1 MPKQIVHIKQFH
13 GGINDAA
20 ESTDIADNESQ
31 VADDVDFS
39 VIGKIRTAGDLKSD
53 PATDPANVETIINPG
68 RGLFSFQSD
77 RDSDGTPVEC
87 SFYASHNANSVKV
100 WDTSDTTW
108 TEVVS
113 SSEWGDSTPDPNFI
127 FHEGVLRTC
136 DSNHANTNNERMWW
150 GYISRVH
157 FGSGGQ
163 ADTYSASMATKY
175 ADLAAPG
182 GGNTVS
188 SAAHTTGIM
197 NIDPK
202 EGAEDS
208 GSLLAGEYSFAYSL
222 VYDDIQESLL
232 KVMATAVTVPDNGS
246 FGRAEMYFHTMD
258 SRTTGVRVYVQN
270 STTGE
275 KSWTLLIDVDFVKG
289 YRFGLSGNYTDTF
302 AGSPDNVTL
311 ILAAADPIKRLG
323 PETYQS
329 INGYEFDELIDCS
342 YKSAVVVDGIT
353 YAGNVIQGGVQ
364 YVDRMIKCAIVRD
377 GIASDVFP
385 ASNFIDVTPN
395 DGDSII
401 KLETFADK
409 VLVFKKR
416 KLFIVSYSETVGDYL
431 DQTYDFMGI
440 VQPGHSF
447 PTAHG
452 IVFMNNLGVH
462 LYDGETVRTL
472 TGKKEDIALRAGFE
486 PSPITTIDPNPPS
499 GTPNLP
505 PPPV

>member
-1 MPKQIVHIKQFH
+1 MPKEIVHIKQFH

-39 VIGKIRTAGDLKSD
+39 VIGKIRTAGDFKSD
-53 PATDPANVETIINPG
+53 PATDPANLQTIVNPG
-68 RGLFSFQSD
+68 QGLFSFQSD
-77 RDSDGTPVEC
+77 RDTDGTAVEC
-87 SFYASHNANSVKV
+87 SFYVSHDSDVITV

-108 TEVVS
+108 TTIVAHGTS
-113 SSEWGDSTPDPNFI
+113 ALQWNDTDAQPNFL
-127 FHEGVLRTC
+127 FHDGVLRIS
-136 DSNHANTNNERMWW
+136 DSDHANTANERMWW
-150 GYISRVH
+150 GYISREH
-157 FGSGGQ
+157 FTGASGANTITAG
-163 ADTYSASMATKY
+163 MHTKY
-175 ADLAAPG
+175 ADLTAPG
-182 GGNTVS
+182 GGQTQDG
-188 SAAHTTGIM
+188 SAAPATGIM
-197 NIDPK
+197 NIDPNVNTT
-202 EGAEDS
+202 
-208 GSLLAGEYSFAYSL
+208 GSLLAGSYTFAYSI

-232 KVMATAVTVPDNGS
+232 KTMTNAITVADDGS
-246 FGRAEMYFHTMD
+246 FDSSGNGPTLYFHSFDGRA
-258 SRTTGVRVYVQN
+258 TGVRVYVQN

-275 KSWTLLIDVDFVKG
+275 KSWTLLIDVDFAKG
-289 YRFGLSGNYTDTF
+289 YRLGLSGNYTNTF
-302 AGSPDNVTL
+302 TGSGTTISLPLTG
-311 ILAAADPIKRLG
+311 DPIKRLG

-385 ASNFIDVTPN
+385 ASSFIDVTPN

-447 PTAHG
+447 TTAHG

-472 TGKKEDIALRAGFE
+472 TGKKEDITLTT
-486 PSPITTIDPNPPS
+486 PTSPIVAQPPKAF
-499 GTPNLP
+499 
-505 PPPV
+505 